1 MATTTYYLNATY
13 NSLSEATE
21 DYGYGGYYKVGLMPA
36 FADYVAQ
43 NGAKP
48 TYEIA
53 WACDFYIEGTWPSIT
68 IRSEGIMLID
78 FLSTANRPWTHI
90 YSFGLGLYSDTETNK
105 QYTPFISTG
114 NTQRYLDKS
123 PSAGLRVAVLAGLS
137 GEIERTFTFT
147 STSKSFNIAFCSSF
161 KALADAYG
169 NESDAYWKEGG
180 STYLTFTFRDP
191 TLSLS
196 TKSVESDQ
204 ATVKATSVFNE
215 GCYWR
220 FKAQWKLSTASSW
233 STSSTAFEATSSTFE
248 RTLTGLE
255 PNTKYN
261 YRFAYVD
268 RDGTIQGYT
277 SSITFTT
284 AEDQAKVY
292 INSGGTV
299 KQAKVWYND
308 GGTIKKVKKIYYNQS
323 GTIKTVK

>member
-1 MATTTYYLNATY
+1 MATTTYYLNAQY
-13 NSLSEATE
+13 ASKDAAAAAL
-21 DYGYGGYYKVGLMPA
+21 GYDGAYVIGLMPA

-43 NGAKP
+43 DGLKP
-48 TYEIA
+48 TYEVS
-53 WACDFYIEGTWPSIT
+53 WACDFYIEGTWPEIT
-68 IRSEGIMLID
+68 IRAPGTALID
-78 FLSTANRPWTHI
+78 FISTATRPWTHI
-90 YSFGLGLYSDTETNK
+90 YSFGLGLYSNTETNR
-105 QYTPFISTG
+105 QYTPFISIG
-114 NTQRYLDKS
+114 NSQRYLDQNGGS
-123 PSAGLRVAVLAGLS
+123 RVAVLSGLT

-147 STSKSFNIAFCSSF
+147 STSKSFNIALCSSF
-161 KALADAYG
+161 KALADVFG
-169 NESDAYWKEGG
+169 NESDAYWREGS

-191 TLSLS
+191 TLSLA

-233 STSSTAFEATSSTFE
+233 STGSTVFEATSSTFE
-248 RTLTGLE
+248 RALTGLK

-261 YRFAYVD
+261 YRLAYVD
-268 RDGTIQGYT
+268 RAGTIQGYT

-292 INSGGTV
+292 VNSGGTV

-323 GTIKTVK
+323 GTIKTAK